1 MTIHETTES
10 HLARIALA
18 LAGCKTHAREVPAE
32 AEVSRAALEQHQA
45 QIVALLEEHGRIRQS
60 LVLMEERINAEL
72 RDAARTRARW
82 PDAQLPP
89 GFRGPPA
96 RAPVAHRDADG
107 PAAAGAVVTRDLS
120 GLHRGLRRLAPPP
133 PGDPLRQVLR
143 ERLPAAPR
151 PIGDAG
157 HAST

>member
-72 RDAARTRARW
+72 RDAARTRAELLRVVESEFGSR
-82 PDAQLPP
+82 D
-89 GFRGPPA
+89 GRMRNFRPA
-96 RAPVAHRDADG
+96 SEAR
-107 PAAAGAVVTRDLS
+107 
-120 GLHRGLRRLAPPP
+120 LH
-133 PGDPLRQVLR
+133 
-143 ERLPAAPR
+143 APR
-151 PIGDAG
+151 LRTATRTGQQPPVQ
-157 HAST
+157 S